1 MWKLPEDFNPDG
13 GVRFAPVIY
22 DDEREIRRAPV
33 GTNLLTAAQA
43 EAMVRNMLEDLPEPD
58 DGDECPMCGICP

>member
-1 MWKLPEDFNPDG
+1 M
-13 GVRFAPVIY
+13 IY